1 MCSGPPQFRAGL
13 GFVPDAGRERITPD
27 GAPVLISRNGNLSGQ
42 TTFDGRNKQPVLW
55 HAATQNGRSTRVANQ
70 AFLLVWAGKEAA

>member
-55 HAATQNGRSTRVANQ
+55 HAATQKWKVNKSGQPS
-70 AFLLVWAGKEAA
+70 FLLVWAGKEAA